1 MSGNGFD
8 ENPFGEPNLDNPFA
22 DPAIQ
27 QATRMSTNVSLEDYN
42 PFEEQAKPQLQ
53 INSTNTAAVVQPLSQ
68 NIPPRQPNLAGG
80 AAPSTSIQ
88 ITSEELQP
96 RLAHLERHDRIKCI
110 YSTRN
115 CTETYRRSLNWQ
127 PVFNKYSIKRYFSQ
141 DFEVEIT
148 PYFIRW
154 LGSRLY
160 LQRNSVNCTLCISIL
175 LTYLLLLAV
184 YTLTLVANIIG
195 GLILLFHAG
204 KVSNLFLAIFYTVLF
219 TPASY
224 VCWFRPAYKAFRN
237 DSSFNFMVFFFVY
250 FFQTV
255 YTVVQAVGPKQL
267 GYCGFITA
275 IDQFESSASGIIVG
289 LLLLIIAFCFAI
301 TAGANVLMIMKI
313 HTIYRSTGASMD
325 KAKAEFTTE
334 FLRNQHVQEATSS
347 AVSSAV
353 NSQFNNSRY

>member
-88 ITSEELQP
+88 ITSEELQ
-96 RLAHLERHDRIKCI
+96 RRQEELDRKAA
-110 YSTRN
+110 
-115 CTETYRRSLNWQ
+115 ELDRREQQLQGNVPQLNNW
-127 PVFNKYSIKRYFSQ
+127 PPLPDNFCVKPCFYQ
-141 DFEVEIT
+141 DFEVEI
-148 PYFIRW
+148 PPEFQK
-154 LGSRLY
+154 LVKHLY
-160 LQRNSVNCTLCISIL
+160 YIWMF
-175 LTYLLLLAV
+175 

>member
-1 MSGNGFD
+1 MSGNRPD
-8 ENPFGEPNLDNPFA
+8 KNLFGEPNFDLDNPFA

-68 NIPPRQPNLAGG
+68 NVPPPQPSSLG
-80 AAPSTSIQ
+80 ASAPSTSIQ
-88 ITSEELQP
+88 ITSEELQ
-96 RLAHLERHDRIKCI
+96 RRQEELDRKAA
-110 YSTRN
+110 
-115 CTETYRRSLNWQ
+115 ELDRREQQLQGNVPQLNNW
-127 PVFNKYSIKRYFSQ
+127 PPLPDNFCLKPCFYQ
-141 DFEVEIT
+141 DFEVEI
-148 PYFIRW
+148 PPEFQK
-154 LGSRLY
+154 LVKHLY
-160 LQRNSVNCTLCISIL
+160 YIWMFYTMTLC
-175 LTYLLLLAV
+175 
-184 YTLTLVANIIG
+184 ANIIG
-195 GLILLFHAG
+195 GLILLFHEGNIA
-204 KVSNLFLAIFYTVLF
+204 NLFLAIFYTVLF

-255 YTVVQAVGPKQL
+255 YTVVQAVGFKQL

-275 IDQFESSASGIIVG
+275 ITQFDSSAAGIIVG
-289 LLLLIIAFCFAI
+289 LLLLIVAFCFAI

-313 HTIYRSTGASMD
+313 HSIYRSTGASMD

-334 FLRNQHVQEATSS
+334 FLRNQHVQEAASS